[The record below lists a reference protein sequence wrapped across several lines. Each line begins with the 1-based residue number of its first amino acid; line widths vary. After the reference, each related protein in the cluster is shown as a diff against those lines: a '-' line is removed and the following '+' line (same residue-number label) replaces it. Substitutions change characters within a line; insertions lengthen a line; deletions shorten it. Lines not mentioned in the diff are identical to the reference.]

1 MVVRVSVRS
10 VWTAETKSDVAIDEE
25 SIEDGAGEAGGGKG
39 DGSRTSVGGLRS
51 SCPNMSRHHDKLI

>member
-1 MVVRVSVRS
+1 M
-10 VWTAETKSDVAIDEE
+10 WTAETKSDVAIDEE

>member
-25 SIEDGAGEAGGGKG
+25 SIEDGAGEAGGGGKVMVAAPVLEG
-39 DGSRTSVGGLRS
+39 
-51 SCPNMSRHHDKLI
+51 